1 MADGLTAKQQ
11 AFVQEYL
18 IDLNATQAAIRAGY
32 SSSSA
37 GAIGDENLKKPEIKE
52 EIDKAMAIRS
62 KRTGITADRVLRELA
77 RIAFFDSTV
86 VANVDGRGSVTL
98 MPTDLLDADD
108 RACISEIS
116 ETITKDGG
124 SVKVKYH
131 DKLKALDILAKHL
144 KLTNETVTLEVSD
157 KLAQAMI
164 AARERA
170 ESAK

>member
-11 AFVQEYL
+11 AFVREYL

-32 SSSSA
+32 SPSSA
-37 GAIGDENLKKPEIKE
+37 GESGCENLTNSKIKD

-62 KRTGITADRVLRELA
+62 KRTGITAERVLQELA

-86 VANVDGRGSVTL
+86 VANVNGRGSVEL
-98 MPTDLLDADD
+98 MPTDMLGADD
-108 RACISEIS
+108 RACIAEIS
-116 ETITKDGG
+116 ETTTKDGG

-157 KLAQAMI
+157 KLAQAML

>member
-1 MADGLTAKQQ
+1 MAEELTAKQR

-32 SSSSA
+32 SPSSA
-37 GAIGDENLKKPEIKE
+37 QVIASENLSKPIIKD

-62 KRTGITADRVLRELA
+62 KRTGITAERVLQELA
-77 RIAFFDSTV
+77 RIAFSDTTRAVSV
-86 VANVDGRGSVTL
+86 NSRGSVEL
-98 MPTDLLDADD
+98 MPTDLLSDDD
-108 RACISEIS
+108 RACIAEIS
-116 ETITKDGG
+116 ETTTKDGG

-144 KLTNETVTLEVSD
+144 KLTNDTVTLEAGDS
-157 KLAQAMI
+157 LAQALL

-170 ESAK
+170 QNAK